1 MADSTT
7 TNFGLTKPEVGA
19 SEDTWGAKINTDMD
33 LIDTQMKASANAIVA
48 TVAVANAALPKAGG
62 TMTGDTLHG
71 DNVKAKFGTGNDLEI
86 FHDGSH
92 SYIKDEG
99 TGNLILRTAGAAI
112 ELGGDGEA
120 LATFTKDGSVELY
133 HNNVKKIETTATGVA
148 VTGGLN
154 TTAKTTISIAA
165 ANGDIIDLKSNNSD
179 VGTIGTL
186 GGATYFG
193 SENSGIMFN
202 GVNQNPTSGGSTR
215 VDNTNDLGAASY
227 RYKNIYLGGGAFL
240 GGTATANKLDD
251 YEEGTW
257 TPAIV
262 GGSLTI
268 AQIESANYTKIGSVV
283 HLQTYLTLNNN
294 GNSTGLIINGLP
306 FVNGGSGAAANQYST
321 GVVTHQ
327 TGADTAEMKYCRTQ
341 SNSSDIAFYK
351 KATTHIPQSAIAGG
365 YFIFS
370 VTYRTTA

>member
-33 LIDTQMKASANAIVA
+33 LIDAQMKASANAIVA

-86 FHDGSH
+86 FHDGSK
-92 SYIKDEG
+92 SQISDVG
-99 TGNLILRTAGAAI
+99 TGNLILTASNLTVKDA
-112 ELGGDGEA
+112 GGTNKYLTTDA
-120 LATFTKDGSVELY
+120 STTATTIY
-133 HNNVKKIETTATGVA
+133 HNNVARLATTATGVG
-148 VTGGLN
+148 VTGTIAVGTGAINSIDNNSIVVGSGATNLRMIG
-154 TTAKTTISIAA
+154 TTGDIRPAN
-165 ANGDIIDLKSNNSD
+165 ANGSNSDNDIDLGDPSARFK
-179 VGTIGTL
+179 
-186 GGATYFG
+186 
-193 SENSGIMFN
+193 
-202 GVNQNPTSGGSTR
+202 
-215 VDNTNDLGAASY
+215 DL
-227 RYKNIYLGGGAFL
+227 YLSGGAFI
-240 GGTATANKLDD
+240 GGTGTANKLDD

-268 AQIESANYTKIGSVV
+268 SQIEAAHYTKIGSVV
-283 HLQTYLTLNNN
+283 VAQTYLTLNNN
-294 GNSTGLIINGLP
+294 GNSTSLVINGLP
-306 FVNGGSGAAANQYST
+306 FINGGSSVNANQYST
-321 GVVTHQ
+321 GVCNHQ
-327 TGADTAEMKYCRTQ
+327 TGADTADMKYCRTQ
-341 SNSSDIAFYK
+341 SNSSNIVFYK
-351 KATTHIPQSAIAGG
+351 KASTHIPQSAVAGG